1 LEIINFN
8 AMNAHTL
15 KTRLALIAFS
25 FLIATSFAQVQI
37 NCDVTPVQMV
47 EHFFGPGIFVFD
59 NVSFTGADE
68 ARGLFSDA
76 ANSLYMESGIFL
88 CTGNGYLIPGPNIS
102 GTTGIDNGTPGN
114 AILNSISTQTTYNA
128 SVLEFDFIPVND
140 SLRFNYSFGSEEY
153 NESVNT
159 MWNDLGAAFITGP
172 NPMGGQYSNKKIT
185 IVPGTVSSTVSINT
199 VNNGWSETGVVPTGP
214 CMNCAYYYD
223 NTGGL
228 DLEYDGRTVPL
239 PAWILV
245 IPFEEYHVMIG
256 VADVAGP
263 GKDSGIFLEEHSLF
277 SPGPAEF
284 TSFSFLMED
293 NPELPY
299 DITGVISNQT
309 VYLAVPQNTDV
320 TSLVASYTDKGACV
334 RVDEVMQESGV
345 TANDF
350 SNPIVYQLHGHDIK
364 DWIVNVEIVVDVPQV
379 SFNQVTIAPNPSKG
393 IIQLDN
399 IKDISIIL
407 MDVQG
412 KRIFSSNGFHEQSS
426 ILIDDLQPG
435 VYLVELRKGGTK
447 ETRKVV
453 VN

>member
-1 LEIINFN
+1 
-8 AMNAHTL
+8 MNAHTI
-15 KTRLALIAFS
+15 KTRFALIAFY
-25 FLIATSFAQVQI
+25 FLTATSFAQVQI
-37 NCDVTPVQMV
+37 DCDVTPVEMV
-47 EHFFGPGIFVFD
+47 EHFLGPGIFLFD

-76 ANSLYMESGIFL
+76 ANSLYIGSGIFL

-114 AILNSISTQTTYNA
+114 ALLNSLSVEPTYNA
-128 SVLEFDFIPVND
+128 SVLEFDFIPLND
-140 SLRFNYSFGSEEY
+140 TLRFWYVFGSEEY

-159 MWNDLGAAFITGP
+159 IWNDLCAAFITGP
-172 NPMGGQYSNKKIT
+172 NPMGGQYSNKNIA
-185 IVPGTVSSTVSINT
+185 IVPGTTNSKVSVNT
-199 VNNGWSETGVVPTGP
+199 VNNGWADIGVVPTGP
-214 CMNCAYYYD
+214 CMNCAYYDD

-228 DLEYDGRTVPL
+228 DLEYDGKNVPL
-239 PAWILV
+239 PALILV
-245 IPFEEYHVMIG
+245 VPFEEYHVMIG

-299 DITGVISNQT
+299 DITGIISNQT

-320 TSLVASYTDKGACV
+320 TNLVASYTDKGAYV

-350 SNPIVYQLHGHDIK
+350 SAPVVYQLQGHDIK
-364 DWIVNVEIVVDVPQV
+364 DWIVNVEVVVDLQDVG
-379 SFNQVTIAPNPSKG
+379 FNKITLSPNPAKESIVLNNVIG
-393 IIQLDN
+393 FHLTLLD
-399 IKDISIIL
+399 I
-407 MDVQG
+407 QG
-412 KRIFSSNGFHEQSS
+412 KVICSFDSRIDENSVQ
-426 ILIDDLQPG
+426 IDNLLPG
-435 VYLVELRKGGTK
+435 LYFIKLDKDGYTQ
-447 ETRKVV
+447 TRKVIV
-453 VN
+453 Y